1 MKKHFIYTLIVILT
15 GFTATAQ
22 IDRSKIPASGPTP
35 EVNLREAKEF
45 KLKNGLTVLVAND
58 TKFPVVSW
66 SLNLNNPPVFEGDI
80 AGVQS
85 LTGSLLGKETQKS
98 NKDEFAEKVDFLG
111 ASINV
116 SPNGGFGYCL
126 AKYQD
131 EVFSLFAEA
140 ALQPKFTQK
149 ELDFEKEQL
158 IEGLKSGENSA
169 AAIASDVRGAF
180 FYGKNHPSGEI
191 ITEETV
197 NNVTLQDVIDFYND
211 RFKPSNGYLLFT
223 GDITVKEVKK
233 LLKNYLKDWE
243 SGAVTIPE
251 YPSFGDVA
259 TTEINFVD
267 VPNAVQTEIAVM
279 SVSPMKMTDKDY
291 HAGLVA
297 NYILGGAFGSYLNMN
312 LREEHGYTY
321 GARSNLGAG
330 RWYNSSFMASTKVRN
345 MVTDSAVVEIL
356 KEIKRIKTEPVDAE
370 MLSNAKAKF
379 LGNFILQSEDKTVA
393 ARRALSIKTNKLP
406 EDFYKNYIANIN
418 AVTVEDVQRIANK
431 YFTDEKARIVLVGKA
446 ADILENVEK
455 IEWNGSNLPIK
466 YFDKKANPTEKPE
479 ISKPIPEGVTA
490 LTIMEDYIE
499 AIGGKSA
506 VDNVNTLMIN
516 AEVTIEG
523 APFKPTA
530 VLKSKSPNKMS
541 MEMSIAGM
549 GTIMKQKF
557 DGNTGYAEQQGMKQP
572 MSEEDITEQSS
583 QKGLFPEAHYSS
595 EEIELV
601 SLGDLDGNDAY
612 KIKVIGTKESFR
624 YYDASTG
631 LLLKEE
637 STEEAQGQSF
647 TSVTIHSD
655 YKEVNGVLIPFS
667 RQITT
672 GPQVIGFN
680 ANQVLINSGVTDEDF
695 K

>member
-1 MKKHFIYTLIVILT
+1 
-15 GFTATAQ
+15 
-22 IDRSKIPASGPTP
+22 
-35 EVNLREAKEF
+35 
-45 KLKNGLTVLVAND
+45 
-58 TKFPVVSW
+58 
-66 SLNLNNPPVFEGDI
+66 
-80 AGVQS
+80 
-85 LTGSLLGKETQKS
+85 
-98 NKDEFAEKVDFLG
+98 
-111 ASINV
+111 
-116 SPNGGFGYCL
+116 
-126 AKYQD
+126 
-131 EVFSLFAEA
+131 
-140 ALQPKFTQK
+140 
-149 ELDFEKEQL
+149 
-158 IEGLKSGENSA
+158 
-169 AAIASDVRGAF
+169 
-180 FYGKNHPSGEI
+180 
-191 ITEETV
+191 
-197 NNVTLQDVIDFYND
+197 
-211 RFKPSNGYLLFT
+211 
-223 GDITVKEVKK
+223 
-233 LLKNYLKDWE
+233 
-243 SGAVTIPE
+243 
-251 YPSFGDVA
+251 
-259 TTEINFVD
+259 
-267 VPNAVQTEIAVM
+267 
-279 SVSPMKMTDKDY
+279 
-291 HAGLVA
+291 
-297 NYILGGAFGSYLNMN
+297 
-312 LREEHGYTY
+312 
-321 GARSNLGAG
+321 
-330 RWYNSSFMASTKVRN
+330 
-345 MVTDSAVVEIL
+345 
-356 KEIKRIKTEPVDAE
+356 
-370 MLSNAKAKF
+370 
-379 LGNFILQSEDKTVA
+379 
-393 ARRALSIKTNKLP
+393 
-406 EDFYKNYIANIN
+406 
-418 AVTVEDVQRIANK
+418 
-431 YFTDEKARIVLVGKA
+431 
-446 ADILENVEK
+446 
-455 IEWNGSNLPIK
+455 
-466 YFDKKANPTEKPE
+466 
-479 ISKPIPEGVTA
+479 
-490 LTIMEDYIE
+490 MEDYIE

>member
-191 ITEETV
+191 VTEETV

-233 LLKNYLKDWE
+233 LLKNYLKGWE

-267 VPNAVQTEIAVM
+267 VPNAVQTELAVM

-321 GARSNLGAG
+321 GARSNLGTG

-523 APFKPTA
+523 APFKPIA